1 MALENEYKNKI
12 LGILT
17 ILFPDA
23 KIYLFGSRVWDN
35 HSKYTDIDIAI
46 EENKAIRP
54 GRIGE
59 VINTLAESSI
69 PYKVDIV
76 DYKSISEELAIVISE
91 RIIYY
96 CDIMKKIVERL

>member
-12 LGILT
+12 LGILM

-23 KIYLFGSRVWDN
+23 KIYLFGSRVLDN
-35 HSKYTDIDIAI
+35 HSKYADIDIAI
-46 EENKAIRP
+46 EEDKAIRP

-59 VINTLAESSI
+59 AINMLAESSI

-76 DYKSISEELAIVISE
+76 DYKSISKDMQNFIKRDGVIWKS
-91 RIIYY
+91 
-96 CDIMKKIVERL
+96 

>member
-1 MALENEYKNKI
+1 MALENEYKEKL

-23 KIYLFGSRVWDN
+23 KIYLFGSRVGDN
-35 HSKYTDIDIAI
+35 HAKYADVDVAID
-46 EENKAIRP
+46 ENEAIRP

-59 VINTLAESSI
+59 AINMLAESSI

-76 DYKSISEELAIVISE
+76 DYKSVSKDMQYFIKRDGVIWKS
-91 RIIYY
+91 
-96 CDIMKKIVERL
+96 